1 MKFKKYN
8 GETLTNAIVSYKIDG
23 VRAHNTPDG
32 PISRAGK
39 PLYNLTLPD
48 NVEVAEIYGGTWEE
62 TISMV
67 RTQKGGSPVSKSAI
81 YSLVPKLD
89 KRLIIGKYATITP
102 DEVAELF
109 ETAKQKGLEGLI
121 IETDGVYYKVKGTET
136 YDVPVLEVQE
146 GTGRN
151 LGRMGAL
158 MTPMGK
164 VGGGFTD
171 AQRELYYKDIIGKI
185 IEVECM
191 ELTPDGKFRH
201 PRFVRLREDKA

>member
-32 PISRAGK
+32 PVSRAGK
-39 PLYNLTLPD
+39 PLYNLTMPKSI
-48 NVEVAEIYGGTWEE
+48 EVAEIYGGTWEE

-67 RTQKGGSPVSKSAI
+67 RTQVGAPVPKSAI
-81 YSLVPKLD
+81 YSLRPKLD
-89 KRLIIGKYATITP
+89 KRLVVGEYKIITP
-102 DEVAELF
+102 QEVENLF
-109 ETAKQKGLEGLI
+109 IFAKASGYEGLI
-121 IETDGVYYKVKGTET
+121 IESEGLLYKVKGTET
-136 YDVPVLEVQE
+136 YDVPVTAVQE

-171 AQRELYYKDIIGKI
+171 AQRELYYTNIIGKI

>member
-1 MKFKKYN
+1 MKFKKYE
-8 GETLTNAIVSYKIDG
+8 GQTLTNATVSYKIDG

-32 PISRAGK
+32 PVSRAGK

-48 NVEVAEIYGGTWEE
+48 DIEVAEIYGGTWEQ

-67 RTQKGGSPVSKSAI
+67 RTQVGAPVPESAI
-81 YSLVPKLD
+81 YSLRPNID
-89 KRLIIGKYATITP
+89 KRLVIGVYDTITP
-102 DEVAELF
+102 MEVAHLF
-109 ETAKQKGLEGLI
+109 DVAKLQKLEGLI
-121 IETDGVYYKVKGTET
+121 IESEGLLYKVKGTET
-136 YDVPVLEVQE
+136 FDVPVIGVQE

-158 MTPMGK
+158 LTPMGK

-171 AQRELYYKDIIGKI
+171 AHRELYYKDIIGKI